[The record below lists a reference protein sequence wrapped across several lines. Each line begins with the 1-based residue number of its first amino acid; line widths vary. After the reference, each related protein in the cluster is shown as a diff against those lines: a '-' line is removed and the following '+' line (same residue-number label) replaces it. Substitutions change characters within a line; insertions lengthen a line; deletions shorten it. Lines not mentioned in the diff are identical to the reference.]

1 VDGLLHGMA
10 IGLWAGIVPGP
21 LIALFLDHTVRHGWR
36 RTLPAVFAPLVSD
49 GPIILLV
56 VFILAQ
62 VPDALLVGLRIA
74 GGVFLIA
81 LAARTFRRPADASG
95 PASWPHVGTSRTGL
109 FRTAVAVNLLNPN
122 PYIFWGIALGPTLLI
137 AWRTDPP
144 SALAFVLGFYAVMIG
159 VFAGWVFLFARTAAI
174 PPNVQYR
181 VPVLAALILVGFGIY
196 QIAAGLGQ
204 IRLLI

>member
-1 VDGLLHGMA
+1 MDGLLQGMA

-56 VFILAQ
+56 VFFLAR
-62 VPDALLVGLRIA
+62 VPVTLLVGLRIA

-81 LAARTFRRPADASG
+81 LAVRTFHRSANAAGSAP
-95 PASWPHVGTSRTGL
+95 WPHLGTSRTGL
-109 FRTAVAVNLLNPN
+109 FRTAVAVNLFNPN
-122 PYIFWGIALGPTLLI
+122 PYIFWGVALGPTLLI

-159 VFAGWVFLFARTAAI
+159 VFAGWVFLFARTAAM
-174 PPNVQYR
+174 PPTIQNR
-181 VPVLAALILVGFGIY
+181 VPVLAGLILAGFGIY

-204 IRLLI
+204 TRLLL